1 MTVVEIVLLS
11 IYSRMARPC
20 HDYHGAK
27 RAVQLAH
34 RSKELK
40 TNLVK
45 VVFEQHDAM
54 FRWIAFELH

>member
-54 FRWIAFELH
+54 FR